1 MTHAR
6 TVWEEGRE
14 PGRQVVALGAAVSL
28 TTVIVDLAITDEV
41 SLLFDLVFV
50 LLCLFLALD
59 VHPADFFT
67 AGVLPPL
74 LMVGVFAMLGTTRPT
89 TLGEDGDG
97 AVQAVVSGL
106 SHHSE
111 ALVAGYARLPG
122 RAADPAPGA
131 EPAGST
137 RNDPGPRLRA

>member
-14 PGRQVVALGAAVSL
+14 PGRQVVALGTAVSL
-28 TTVIVDLAITDEV
+28 TAVLVDLAITDEV
-41 SLLFDLVFV
+41 TVLFDLVFV
-50 LLCLFLALD
+50 LLCVFLALD
-59 VHPADFFT
+59 VRPADFFT

-74 LMVGVFAMLGTTRPT
+74 LMTGVFAMLGLTRPT
-89 TLGEDGDG
+89 TLGEKGDG
-97 AVQAVVSGL
+97 AVQAVISGL

-111 ALVAGYARLPG
+111 ALVTGYAVCLAVLLI
-122 RAADPAPGA
+122 RAQVLSQRA
-131 EPAGST
+131 T

>member
-28 TTVIVDLAITDEV
+28 TTVLVDLAITDEV
-41 SLLFDLVFV
+41 SVLFDLAFV
-50 LLCLFLALD
+50 LLCLYLALD

-74 LMVGVFAMLGTTRPT
+74 LMVGVFVVLGLARPT
-89 TLGEDGDG
+89 TLGEEGDG
-97 AVQAVVSGL
+97 AVQAVISGL

-111 ALVAGYARLPG
+111 ALVAGYGVCLAVLLIRHQVLSQ
-122 RAADPAPGA
+122 RV
-131 EPAGST
+131 T